1 MLEVK
6 LVCVDSEGL
15 VKVGREVAGEW
26 RSLWDG
32 RLPRTSW
39 LDPED
44 SVSRE
49 DRLERETY
57 CGSGSIGLM
66 NWSERWEIR
75 GPPGRA
81 GCSG

>member
-49 DRLERETY
+49 D
-57 CGSGSIGLM
+57 G
-66 NWSERWEIR
+66 
-75 GPPGRA
+75 
-81 GCSG
+81 